1 MRDTVQLRLALA
13 WQIGTK
19 IANAESSNAAVVDNT
34 GGQNTKDRGDD
45 RTGQD
50 RTRQDMTEQDRTA
63 RTGQTGQDCD
73 DLDPTVQQSMFR
85 PSGRPAGGTFTRR
98 DPKASSFPTQTRLQI
113 SLMGRGN
120 SVCTVVCRK
129 V

>member
-50 RTRQDMTEQDRTA
+50 RTSLQDR
-63 RTGQTGQDCD
+63 
-73 DLDPTVQQSMFR
+73 
-85 PSGRPAGGTFTRR
+85 
-98 DPKASSFPTQTRLQI
+98 I
-113 SLMGRGN
+113 
-120 SVCTVVCRK
+120 
-129 V
+129 

>member
-50 RTRQDMTEQDRTA
+50 RTRLSSRGYP
-63 RTGQTGQDCD
+63 RIIKN
-73 DLDPTVQQSMFR
+73 R
-85 PSGRPAGGTFTRR
+85 PP
-98 DPKASSFPTQTRLQI
+98 
-113 SLMGRGN
+113 
-120 SVCTVVCRK
+120 
-129 V
+129 

>member
-50 RTRQDMTEQDRTA
+50 KTGHD
-63 RTGQTGQDCD
+63 RTGQNSKDRTN
-73 DLDPTVQQSMFR
+73 R
-85 PSGRPAGGTFTRR
+85 
-98 DPKASSFPTQTRLQI
+98 TRL
-113 SLMGRGN
+113 
-120 SVCTVVCRK
+120 
-129 V
+129 